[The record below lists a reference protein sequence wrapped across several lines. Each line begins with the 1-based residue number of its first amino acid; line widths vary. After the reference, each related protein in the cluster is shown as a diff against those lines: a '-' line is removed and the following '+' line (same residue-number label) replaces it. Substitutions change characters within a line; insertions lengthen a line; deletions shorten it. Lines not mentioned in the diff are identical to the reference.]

1 LFYNLLRDAFPVQN
15 FHAGRNVTSI
25 VPSRD
30 GAAAILDDGTR
41 FEGDLLIGADGMRSV
56 VRRALFPMVEPRY
69 VNRGSQC
76 RPTSVRMMCPRQ
88 LIEGVRANGAEI
100 GEGGNL
106 LMAVLAVR
114 RRVFHNVSQ
123 WARPK
128 EVIEPLRC
136 RWLTNARS

>member
-1 LFYNLLRDAFPVQN
+1 MPTD
-15 FHAGRNVTSI
+15 
-25 VPSRD
+25 
-30 GAAAILDDGTR
+30 
-41 FEGDLLIGADGMRSV
+41 
-56 VRRALFPMVEPRY
+56 VRPHDVSPPAHR
-69 VNRGSQC
+69 
-76 RPTSVRMMCPRQ
+76 
-88 LIEGVRANGAEI
+88 GVRANGAEI